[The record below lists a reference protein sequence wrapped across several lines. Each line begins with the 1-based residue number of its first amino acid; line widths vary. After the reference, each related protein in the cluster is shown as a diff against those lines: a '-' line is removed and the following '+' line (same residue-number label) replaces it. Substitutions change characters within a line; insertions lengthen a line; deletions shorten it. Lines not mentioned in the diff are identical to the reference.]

1 MWLVFLKCPVE
12 IYTSFRSHLGS
23 HNTISLL
30 LGRITTFR
38 CGRPRKNMHV
48 FLMPTIVICDMNLH
62 VSQWTTHH
70 VGCLLIEV
78 VVTNCAP
85 NTIVEHFYTS
95 TGFAIT
101 IHQAECWQHER
112 VIIHNLHAHFINHQ
126 KLSIQK
132 HCFNIHTVKN
142 GIDYV

>member
-1 MWLVFLKCPVE
+1 MQILIESSRACAKDIDVYVMKMTL
-12 IYTSFRSHLGS
+12 ISDMHL
-23 HNTISLL
+23 
-30 LGRITTFR
+30 R
-38 CGRPRKNMHV
+38 
-48 FLMPTIVICDMNLH
+48 
-62 VSQWTTHH
+62 VSQWSTHH

-101 IHQAECWQHER
+101 IHQAECWQHEKI
-112 VIIHNLHAHFINHQ
+112 IIHNLHVHFINHQ

-142 GIDYV
+142 GIDSV